1 MRSSLRA
8 RVEVFRRLWGISPRV
23 HASGLPRRLR
33 LAGLT
38 FRSDAVNLTGDQL
51 RHLVLLDSNENKV
64 QHAER
69 EFGERCTRLDP
80 LRPPA
85 GRGARFC
92 LLLSLLLPARLGDVT
107 VCMILARSFHL
118 SLPHGARL
126 AFYNPYFLLQYAIA
140 ELCEVDKVFHLVPEY
155 PRVESAKEALAC
167 LAAHEIL
174 GYHADVQ
181 RVTIQPHTIV
191 DDHLVVRVYL
201 SQLVELEK
209 LAEERALIDFVRWIR
224 DRVEVPVEIFLH
236 YIDRG
241 VAESDPRA
249 SALIEE
255 FGDLICREASLHQL
269 SSGQVSFSGSSSI
282 GYDLL
287 SSSVCHVMVYDQER
301 QATRRVDEDGIRI
314 VAWRTERTDVIPCD
328 SPPEHWL
335 EALRLVDEVRYHAV
349 FGAKPTGT

>member
-1 MRSSLRA
+1 VRSSLRSH
-8 RVEVFRRLWGISPRV
+8 VEIFWGLWALSPRV
-23 HASGLPRRLR
+23 YASGLPRRFR
-33 LAGLT
+33 LVALA
-38 FRSDAVNLTGDQL
+38 FRPGAVDLPSDRMRQ
-51 RHLVLLDSNENKV
+51 LVLLDSNENKV

-69 EFGERCTRLDP
+69 EFRERCFRVDP
-80 LRPPA
+80 LRPPI
-85 GRGARFC
+85 GPSKRLGF
-92 LLLSLLLPARLGDVT
+92 LLSLIFPGRLGDVT
-107 VCMILARSFHL
+107 ACMILARSL
-118 SLPHGARL
+118 QQSLPSGSRI

-155 PRVESAKEALAC
+155 PRVKSAKQAFAC

-174 GYHADVQ
+174 GYRPDVQ
-181 RVTIQPHTIV
+181 RTTIQPHTIV

-201 SQLVELEK
+201 SQLVQLEK

-224 DRVEVPVEIFLH
+224 DRVEVPIEIFLH

-241 VAESDPRA
+241 VAESNPRA

-287 SSSVCHVMVYDQER
+287 SSSICHVMVYDQER
-301 QATRRVDEDGIRI
+301 QATRRVDEDGLRL
-314 VAWRTERTDVIPCD
+314 VAWRTERPDVIPWD

-335 EALRLVDEVRYHAV
+335 EALRLVDEVRYQAI
-349 FGAKPTGT
+349 FGAESTGT